1 MRSSQLRADQVKTV
15 QTPFL
20 TFSRRNTVETSINL
34 SDGDRDIT
42 ICLRDAAGLTNKY
55 VESIT
60 VDTVN
65 PSGFMTINQGA
76 THTTDNVVTVNITK
90 SDNVSEMKLVNGQ
103 TIDCTANGS
112 YVPVSLSVTH
122 TLADQDGTRGISGC
136 LRKPSGR
143 WVQMEPQTII
153 VDSQPPRFD
162 GVLEI
167 NNGERLTNNPTLSV
181 SATGLDQVS
190 KITHYSLTTGSACS
204 AGYGS
209 VCR

>member
-1 MRSSQLRADQVKTV
+1 MPVVITRNAGDAVAYSITRGSGQNCSNA
-15 QTPFL
+15 PFL
-20 TFSRRNTVETSINL
+20 DLFEGANTVETSINL

-103 TIDCTANGS
+103 TIDCMPTA
-112 YVPVSLSVTH
+112 VMCRSVC
-122 TLADQDGTRGISGC
+122 Q
-136 LRKPSGR
+136 
-143 WVQMEPQTII
+143 
-153 VDSQPPRFD
+153 
-162 GVLEI
+162 
-167 NNGERLTNNPTLSV
+167 
-181 SATGLDQVS
+181 
-190 KITHYSLTTGSACS
+190 SLTHWLTKMAQE
-204 AGYGS
+204 ALAAA
-209 VCR
+209 